1 MKFVVTLL
9 VVLLV
14 VAAVACFLVLA
25 PTRPPGETFVDI
37 APGTGSRAMAR
48 QLASAGALRTPY
60 GFLLLR
66 AWKGGT
72 LKAGDY
78 RFADPESARTVY
90 TRILRGDVYTRAV
103 TVPEGFNLYDIAAAV
118 EGAGILPRDAFLAAA
133 RHNTDLIAQW
143 SPQASSL
150 EGYLYPDTYF
160 FSRHASARSMQT
172 AMVSRFRTE
181 AARLGVV
188 GDVQRVIT
196 LASLVEKEVRFD
208 EERSMAAGVF
218 ENRLRAGM
226 PLQTDPTVVY
236 AALQAGHWTGTIHQ
250 SDLHR
255 DSPYNTYAHTGL
267 PPGPICSPGAAAIRA
282 ALHPAATEN
291 LYFVADGAGHTR
303 FSSGLKEHGEQV
315 EAYRRSLQ

>member
-1 MKFVVTLL
+1 
-9 VVLLV
+9 
-14 VAAVACFLVLA
+14 
-25 PTRPPGETFVDI
+25 
-37 APGTGSRAMAR
+37 MAK
-48 QLASAGALRTPY
+48 QLADARVLRTPY
-60 GFLLLR
+60 AFLLLR

-72 LKAGDY
+72 LRAGEY
-78 RFADPESARTVY
+78 RFADPASARMVY
-90 TRILRGDVYTRAV
+90 QRILRGDVYTRAV
-103 TVPEGFNLYDIAAAV
+103 TIPEGFNLYDIAAAV
-118 EGAGILPRDAFLAAA
+118 EGAGILPRAAFLAAA

-143 SPQASSL
+143 SPQAESL

-160 FSRHASARSMQT
+160 FSRHASARTMQT
-172 AMVSRFRTE
+172 AMIARFRTE
-181 AARLGVV
+181 AARQGLT
-188 GDVQRVIT
+188 GDVQRTMT

-208 EERSMAAGVF
+208 TERAMAAGVF

-255 DSPYNTYAHTGL
+255 DSPFNTYVHTGL

-291 LYFVADGAGHTR
+291 FYFVSDGAGHTR
-303 FSSGLKEHGEQV
+303 FSSGLKEHGQQV
-315 EAYRRSLQ
+315 ESYRRSLQ